1 MLFRSMK
8 QTIEASMLDSGLVQP
23 KHEVEVVCKACG
35 YDLTPEEIE
44 LDTCADC
51 GADLELQENV
61 AIHAT
66 TVPAAGGGV
75 M

>member
-1 MLFRSMK
+1 MK
-8 QTIEASMLDSGLVQP
+8 QLIEAAYVGQVVQP
-23 KHEVEVVCKACG
+23 RHEIEVVCKACG
-35 YDLTPEEIE
+35 YDLTPEELE
-44 LDTCADC
+44 ADTCADC
-51 GADLELQENV
+51 GADLELQQSV

>member
-1 MLFRSMK
+1 MK
-8 QTIEASMLDSGLVQP
+8 QTIEASTLSSGLIQP

-35 YDLTPEEIE
+35 YDLTAEEIE

-61 AIHAT
+61 AIHTT